1 MKFIPNSP
9 LKKQMLKE
17 ISLSSIDELFLDIPK
32 SIQINHLDLP
42 DGKSQM
48 ETEKHLRIL
57 ANKNKDCNE
66 LLLFTGG
73 GIKPHYIPAAVK
85 SITSRSEF
93 FTAYTPYQSEASQG
107 FLKAMFEYQSMIASI
122 TGMDIANCSLYDG
135 ATAIGE
141 AALMATRITK
151 KKTFLIP
158 SNLSSEKKSVLM
170 NYGQGADLTIK
181 EFTYDKKTGCID
193 LKNLEKIID
202 EQCSAVYLEIPNVFG
217 ILEKNIDTIETLVHK
232 NNSLFIIGIDPIALG
247 VIQSPGDLGAD
258 IVIGEGR
265 SLGNPMDFGGSS
277 LGLFACKSKYIRQI
291 PGRLIGLTHDAEEN
305 EAFCMTLQT
314 REQHIRRGRA
324 TSNICTNEGLCSL
337 AAVSYLSLLGANGLQ
352 KLSEENFE
360 KGQYLKEQII
370 KIDSFSEVF
379 NGIHFNEFV
388 IQSEKNV
395 KEINKKLLKS
405 NIQGGFLLESWFPS
419 LKNTFLFGVTEN
431 HTREDINRFI
441 KVLKEASNV
450 QIPVPPFLY

>member
-1 MKFIPNSP
+1 VS
-9 LKKQMLKE
+9 
-17 ISLSSIDELFLDIPK
+17 
-32 SIQINHLDLP
+32 
-42 DGKSQM
+42 
-48 ETEKHLRIL
+48 
-57 ANKNKDCNE
+57 
-66 LLLFTGG
+66 
-73 GIKPHYIPAAVK
+73 
-85 SITSRSEF
+85 F
-93 FTAYTPYQSEASQG
+93 FTSYTPYQSEASQG

-181 EFTYDKKTGCID
+181 EFTFDKKTGCID
-193 LKNLEKIID
+193 IKNLEKIIN

-217 ILEKNIDTIETLVHK
+217 ILEKNIDTIEKLVHN
-232 NNSLFIIGIDPIALG
+232 NNSLFIIGIDHIALG
-247 VIQSPGDLGAD
+247 IIQSPGDLGAD

-291 PGRLIGLTHDAEEN
+291 PGRLIGLTLDADEN

-370 KIDSFSEVF
+370 KISICFPFKSMVRH
-379 NGIHFNEFV
+379 NVEF
-388 IQSEKNV
+388 I
-395 KEINKKLLKS
+395 I
-405 NIQGGFLLESWFPS
+405 
-419 LKNTFLFGVTEN
+419 
-431 HTREDINRFI
+431 
-441 KVLKEASNV
+441 
-450 QIPVPPFLY
+450 

>member
-1 MKFIPNSP
+1 LMRENFDLPNQVSEMEVLKNLADLADKNSTHLTCFLGGGFYDHFIPS
-9 LKKQMLKE
+9 
-17 ISLSSIDELFLDIPK
+17 
-32 SIQINHLDLP
+32 
-42 DGKSQM
+42 
-48 ETEKHLRIL
+48 
-57 ANKNKDCNE
+57 
-66 LLLFTGG
+66 
-73 GIKPHYIPAAVK
+73 AVYA
-85 SITSRSEF
+85 IISRSEF
-93 FTAYTPYQSEASQG
+93 YTAYTPYQPEISQG
-107 FLKAMFEYQSMIASI
+107 TLQALFEYQSMIASI

-181 EFTYDKKTGCID
+181 EFTFDKKTGCID
-193 LKNLEKIID
+193 IKNLEKIIN
-202 EQCSAVYLEIPNVFG
+202 EQCSAVYLEIPNVFSS
-217 ILEKNIDTIETLVHK
+217 LEKNIDTIEKLIHN

-291 PGRLIGLTHDAEEN
+291 PGRLIGLTLDADEN

-370 KIDSFSEVF
+370 KINGFSEVF

-388 IQSEKNV
+388 IQSEKDV

-405 NIQGGFLLESWFPS
+405 NIQGGFLIESWFPS

-431 HTREDINRFI
+431 HTKEDIDRFI
-441 KVLKEASNV
+441 KVLKEVSNV
-450 QIPVPPFLY
+450 